1 MVSYRY
7 HLGKNK
13 DMKMDSRAI
22 AELVL
27 HLGRIA
33 SAEALV
39 DGLTPVQWAGLRY
52 FARANRFSRTPS
64 AFAAFHGTTRGT
76 ASQTIKNLEAQG
88 FLARMRSETDR
99 RSVHLVLTEKA
110 RAILENDL
118 FEILVRSVDT
128 LPLGV
133 HGHFANALR
142 RVLGQVA
149 LERGLPTF
157 GNCASCT
164 HLEGDDSSRE
174 RQQSYACGFSSEP
187 MRPEELDGICINFVQ
202 GKPLPERVTLIG
214 AVLR

>member
-7 HLGKNK
+7 HAGMVKEL
-13 DMKMDSRAI
+13 KMDCRAI

-33 SAEALV
+33 SAETLV

-88 FLARMRSETDR
+88 FLARIRSDTDR

-110 RAILENDL
+110 RTILENDL
-118 FEILVRSVDT
+118 FETLVRAVDT
-128 LPLGV
+128 LPLGAR
-133 HGHFANALR
+133 GQFANALQ
-142 RVLGQVA
+142 RVLGHVA

-164 HLEGDDSSRE
+164 HLEGDDCSRKGRE
-174 RQQSYACGFSSEP
+174 PYACGFSGEP
-187 MRPEELDGICINFVQ
+187 LRLEELDGICINFVQ
-202 GKPLPERVTLIG
+202 GKPPTERGTLIG
-214 AVLR
+214 AAPR